1 VGPSIVSSFAYPF
14 SVFFQPGIFWP
25 GIVELHPLQVVALVA
40 LLASIGAPSEYRRIE
55 AVRHPAVKWMVVF
68 LIVQAI
74 SVYRAGFA
82 LMLQEFFFWSVY
94 ALFVFVSLRIITGT
108 AALRRYV
115 WGVICG
121 GVWIIGYGI
130 YAVHAG
136 LNPANGGRAGAY
148 GMYENHND
156 YSFIIL
162 QTLPFAWLYLRAEKG
177 LLQRSFL
184 AATVLLCVAGIFLSL
199 SRGGMLALVLELAL
213 IVAFSMTPRWRLVL
227 LPLVLVVGAAAVS
240 YQYVKRAENQGQGY
254 TAEDAETSRLELW
267 RAGRK
272 MIEAHPWL
280 GVGSRTFGEN
290 AQVYAELSHDNIG
303 KNAHNTYIDIAATSG
318 LLGLIA
324 FGLMLRA
331 TVRELRAA
339 AVPDAPPWIALTRK
353 AALIAIYTICF
364 RALLDVKSHDWSFY
378 LLVTIAAASGAMLRA
393 RLPSSPDVELERP
406 GAALEEP
413 ATNRLA
419 A

>member
-1 VGPSIVSSFAYPF
+1 
-14 SVFFQPGIFWP
+14 
-25 GIVELHPLQVVALVA
+25 
-40 LLASIGAPSEYRRIE
+40 
-55 AVRHPAVKWMVVF
+55 
-68 LIVQAI
+68 
-74 SVYRAGFA
+74 
-82 LMLQEFFFWSVY
+82 
-94 ALFVFVSLRIITGT
+94 
-108 AALRRYV
+108 
-115 WGVICG
+115 
-121 GVWIIGYGI
+121 
-130 YAVHAG
+130 
-136 LNPANGGRAGAY
+136 
-148 GMYENHND
+148 
-156 YSFIIL
+156 
-162 QTLPFAWLYLRAEKG
+162 
-177 LLQRSFL
+177 
-184 AATVLLCVAGIFLSL
+184 
-199 SRGGMLALVLELAL
+199 
-213 IVAFSMTPRWRLVL
+213 VL

-290 AQVYAELSHDNIG
+290 AQVYAELSHDNVG

-331 TVRELRAA
+331 TVRELRAV
-339 AVPDAPPWIALTRK
+339 AVPDASPWIALTRK
-353 AALIAIYTICF
+353 AALIAIYTVCF

-393 RLPSSPDVELERP
+393 RLPSSPDVELERH